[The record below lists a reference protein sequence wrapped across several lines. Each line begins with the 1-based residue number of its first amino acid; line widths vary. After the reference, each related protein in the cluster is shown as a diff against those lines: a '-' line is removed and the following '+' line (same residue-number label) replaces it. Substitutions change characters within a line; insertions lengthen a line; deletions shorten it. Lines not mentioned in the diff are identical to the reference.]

1 MVDIHCHILPG
12 VDDGPKTWGV
22 ALQMLEM
29 AARDGIQHVVAS
41 PHSNADFSYGRN
53 THAESLNLLKQRS
66 TVAVEFSLGC
76 DFHFSFEN
84 IESALRDASQFC
96 IGSTPYLLIEFS
108 NFGIPPNAKATLL
121 RFLEKGIVP
130 IITHPERNPR
140 LVQNLVMVRSLVEL
154 GCLVQ
159 ITANSIT
166 GYWGEAARTSSF
178 KLLDQSLVHVVATDA
193 HNLESRPPILSEAR
207 DAIRTRYSDE
217 LANALCVTIPGAIV
231 SGKTLPR
238 PFLTRPDRLATLL
251 GLS

>member
-1 MVDIHCHILPG
+1 
-12 VDDGPKTWGV
+12 
-22 ALQMLEM
+22 MLEM
-29 AARDGIQHVVAS
+29 AARDGIRHIVAT
-41 PHSNADFSYGRN
+41 PHSNADFPYSRN
-53 THAESLNLLKQRS
+53 AHAESLFRLKERS
-66 TVAVEFSLGC
+66 SMPVEFSLGC

-96 IGSTPYLLIEFS
+96 IGSTPYLLVEFS
-108 NFGIPPNAKATLL
+108 NFGIPPNAKATLS
-121 RFLEKGIVP
+121 RFLERGVVP

-140 LVQNLVMVRSLVEL
+140 LAQNLVMVRSLVEL

-166 GYWGEAARTSSF
+166 GYWGEAARSSSF

-207 DAIRTRYSDE
+207 RAIRTRYSEE
-217 LANALCVTIPGAIV
+217 LASALCVTVPAAIV

-238 PFLTRPDRLATLL
+238 PFLTRPDRLGTLL
-251 GLS
+251 